1 MTQSEAISL
10 AALVI
15 SGLIGALVALS
26 RDRIVKLEERVE
38 KEAAFRSADAL
49 RLATL
54 EAQVR
59 QHADDMTKVE
69 ERLRGEAAHLLL
81 QAHGDT
87 LKTVLARLDDL
98 TKITYAREQGD
109 KGSSER

>member
-26 RDRIVKLEERVE
+26 RDRVVKLEERVE

-69 ERLRGEAAHLLL
+69 
-81 QAHGDT
+81 DT
-87 LKTVLARLDDL
+87 LKTVLSRLDEL
-98 TKITYAREQGD
+98 TKIAVRLEEKMRRFSPQPFTYAREQGD
-109 KGSSER
+109 KGSPER